1 MYISYAIVGLI
12 IGSLIAG
19 GGSAFPL
26 GAVGGAVLGLLF
38 AHVRKLDFRIR
49 ELESSAKARARAR
62 ERAPVPQAPAVAPTE
77 PEPES
82 EPELDLKPEP
92 EPAAPAEEPAGIPES
107 AWSAP
112 AAIDEARPSKFEPSP
127 KTPWGW
133 PQRAPATTGPSIL
146 ESVLKKATAWLTTG
160 NIPVKVGVIVSFVGV
175 SFLLK
180 YAIDRRVL
188 VVPLEFRL
196 LAVAAAGVAM
206 LVIGW
211 RLRHKARV
219 YALSLQG
226 GGVGILFL
234 TIFAAF
240 RIWALLPAPLAF
252 FLLVALTACTGA
264 LSVLQNS
271 RSLAI
276 LGTVGGFLAPVL
288 TSTGQGSHVAL
299 FSYYLVLNGA
309 ILGIAWFRAWREL
322 NLIGFVFT
330 FLIGS
335 LWGYEYYT
343 PELWASTQPF
353 LLLHF
358 LLYQAIAILYA
369 LRQPPERIGIVDG
382 ALVFGTPVIAFALQ
396 AALVRDTEY
405 GLAISAAAVAVFY
418 ALTATWLFRRK
429 SAGLRLMVESYM
441 ALAVAFATITIPLA
455 LDARW
460 TSAAWALEGAA
471 LVWIGTRQVRQLAKL
486 AGTAL
491 ILFSGLAFM
500 EYGWRPDAG
509 LPVLNGNVLGGVLI
523 SLSAFFASRKLETAQ
538 QQGFEMAHRVVAIG
552 LFVWAALWWLGT
564 GWQETEDRLDSLR
577 QLPVFLLFLS
587 ASFSAGAWLGRA
599 WQWNLMRHS
608 VVVFLPMLALLALQQ
623 QSQHQHFLLG
633 LGWLGWP
640 AAWGVQAYLLRMMDE
655 TDDPLVN
662 IWHFFSLLPL
672 TLMLALEAGWWTDQV
687 ASGAWA
693 AAASSAVVGVMALL
707 VWRFRQRPA
716 WPVPAHPETYLAA
729 SVLLVSGQVIYLT
742 VLSVAQPGA
751 PDPWPYLPVLNPFDL
766 AMLFAMLTAALS
778 LAVIRRDA
786 GTVLSADQSAGQ
798 VAAIEPFV
806 LPYRLMLAATFFV
819 LTTFALVRGV
829 HHFSS
834 VPWNLD
840 ALFNS
845 VIVQTALSIYWGLLG
860 FAGMIW
866 GARSARRLIW
876 LAGAGFMALVVIK
889 LFLIDL
895 GNTGTVERIV
905 SFIGI
910 GALLLVVGYFAPVP
924 PRQTPESAAGP
935 DQSQDNTES

>member
-1 MYISYAIVGLI
+1 MYIGYAIVGFI
-12 IGSLIAG
+12 IGGLIAG

-26 GAVGGAVLGLLF
+26 GVAGGAALGLLF
-38 AHVRKLDFRIR
+38 AHVRKLERRVR
-49 ELESSAKARARAR
+49 ELELSARAPAR
-62 ERAPVPQAPAVAPTE
+62 KVAAPVRPERE
-77 PEPES
+77 PEPE
-82 EPELDLKPEP
+82 PEP
-92 EPAAPAEEPAGIPES
+92 EPILESESGTPVEIPDE

-112 AAIDEARPSKFEPSP
+112 AAIEEARPAAVESP
-127 KTPWGW
+127 LESYWGKAKRK
-133 PQRAPATTGPSIL
+133 PVTVEPSIL
-146 ESVLKKATAWLTTG
+146 DSVLKKATAWLTTG
-160 NIPVKVGVIVSFVGV
+160 NIPVKVGVLVSFVGV

-180 YAIDRRVL
+180 YAIDRRLL

-196 LAVAAAGVAM
+196 LAVAAAGVAL
-206 LVIGW
+206 LVVGW
-211 RLRHKARV
+211 RLRHKARI

-234 TIFAAF
+234 TIFSAF

-252 FLLVALTACTGA
+252 ALLVALTACAGV

-276 LGTVGGFLAPVL
+276 LGMVGGFLAPVL

-309 ILGIAWFRAWREL
+309 VLGIAWFRAWREL

-369 LRQPPERIGIVDG
+369 LRQPAERIGIVDG
-382 ALVFGTPVIAFALQ
+382 TLVFGTPVIAFALQ
-396 AALVRDTEY
+396 AALVRDSEY
-405 GLAISAAAVAVFY
+405 GLAISAAVAAVFY
-418 ALTATWLFRRK
+418 ALTATWLFRRRT
-429 SAGLRLMVESYM
+429 AGLRLMVESYL
-441 ALAVAFATITIPLA
+441 ALAVAFATIAIPLA

-471 LVWIGTRQVRQLAKL
+471 LVWIGTRQGRQLAKL
-486 AGTAL
+486 AGVAL

-509 LPVLNGNVLGGVLI
+509 LPILNGNVLGGLLI
-523 SLSAFFASRKLETAQ
+523 SLSAFFASRKLETVQ
-538 QQGFEMAHRVVAIG
+538 QQGFVQAHRLAAIG

-564 GWQETEDRLDSLR
+564 GWQEADDRLAISG
-577 QLPVFLLFLS
+577 QYPVFLLFFS
-587 ASFSAGAWLGRA
+587 ASFGAGAWLGRTL
-599 WQWNLMRHS
+599 QWNSLRRS
-608 VVVFLPMLALLALQQ
+608 VVVFLPLLALLALQYQ
-623 QSQHQHFLLG
+623 AQLQHFLLG
-633 LGWLGWP
+633 LGWLAWP
-640 AAWGVQAYLLRMMDE
+640 AAWAVQGYLLRSMDDI
-655 TDDPLVN
+655 DDPLAN
-662 IWHFFSLLPL
+662 IWHFLSLLAL
-672 TLMLALEAGWWTDQV
+672 TLLLALEAGWWTGRV

-693 AAASSAVVGVMALL
+693 AAASSTVVGMMALL
-707 VWRFRQRPA
+707 VWRFRHRPA
-716 WPVPAHPETYLAA
+716 WPVPAHPPEYLAA
-729 SVLLVSGQVIYLT
+729 SVLLVTGQVIYLA
-742 VLSVAQPGA
+742 VLSVARPGS

-766 AMLFAMLTAALS
+766 AMLFAMLTTALS
-778 LAVIRRDA
+778 LVVLRRVA
-786 GTVLSADQSAGQ
+786 GTDQAAPFEPLAGGFESL
-798 VAAIEPFV
+798 VA
-806 LPYRLMLAATFFV
+806 LYRVILAVAFFV
-819 LTTFALVRGV
+819 LTTSALVRGV
-829 HHFSS
+829 HHFSA
-834 VPWNLD
+834 VPWNPD
-840 ALFNS
+840 ALFGS

-860 FAGMIW
+860 FGGMIW
-866 GARSARRLIW
+866 GARRRQRLVW

-889 LFLIDL
+889 LFLVDL

-910 GALLLVVGYFAPVP
+910 GVLLLVVGYFAPAP
-924 PRQTPESAAGP
+924 PRQAPESTADGEKDPGA
-935 DQSQDNTES
+935 S